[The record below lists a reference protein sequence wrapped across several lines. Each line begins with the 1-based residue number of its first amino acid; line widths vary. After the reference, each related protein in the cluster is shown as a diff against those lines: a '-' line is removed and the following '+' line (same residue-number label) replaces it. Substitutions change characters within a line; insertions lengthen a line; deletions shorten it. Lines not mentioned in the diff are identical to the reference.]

1 MNTKFNIEI
10 LSIIYTV
17 DQGILKV
24 LLLKKK
30 DEPYKG
36 YWFFPKASLTEDK
49 TFFEITDT
57 ILKDFFDAEE
67 IYKEKFIPFFDK
79 KQDNVIEIPV
89 LCYVDE
95 ATKNYMINETDVD
108 ECEWFE
114 AANHPK
120 MAYNYEEILDD
131 SLGYVKR
138 QIKETEVL
146 KKLYPSDFTVAEL
159 QTLVEQVTDKEI
171 DRNSLR
177 NKLVSSDTIEDTEQ
191 TDTASSGRPAK
202 LYQFTE
208 DADPTKLF

>member
-36 YWFFPKASLTEDK
+36 YWYFPKKALDGDK

-57 ILKDFFDAEE
+57 ILKDFFDAED
-67 IYKEKFIPFFDK
+67 IYKEKFIPFLDK
-79 KQDNVIEIPV
+79 KQDSVIEIPV

-95 ATKNYMINETDVD
+95 ATKNYMINETDAD

-120 MAYNYEEILDD
+120 MAYNYEEILDE
-131 SLGYVKR
+131 SLEYVKR

-177 NKLVSSDTIEDTEQ
+177 NKLVSSETIEDTEQ